1 MRKPFIAVLG
11 TDGSG
16 KSTILNAVV
25 PKIEAETGKR
35 VIVHHL
41 KPDFLPPLGRF
52 RGVKHEPGYVCV
64 NPHGSRPSGFLG
76 SLFRLTYLSCDYILG
91 YWFKVRSALR
101 RGDIA
106 CWIFDRY
113 AYDILLDPLRF
124 RIKLPKGIIG
134 FYLKF
139 LPKPDLVLCLGGDAK
154 KIHAR
159 KPETS
164 LEEVQRQVSEL
175 KKFCD
180 GNNRA
185 VWIDTTTSIESS
197 CNAAMAAFGKW
208 DYDFCHKERKG
219 RKD

>member
-1 MRKPFIAVLG
+1 MKKPFIAVLG

-35 VIVHHL
+35 VVVHHL

-101 RGDIA
+101 CGDIA

-113 AYDILLDPLRF
+113 AYDMLLDPLRF
-124 RIKLPKGIIG
+124 RIRLPVWIIR
-134 FYLKF
+134 FALVF
-139 LPKPDLVLCLGGDAK
+139 IPKPDVVLCLGGDPAK
-154 KIHAR
+154 IYAR
-159 KPETS
+159 KPETT
-164 LEEVQRQVSEL
+164 LADVERQVSSL
-175 KKFCD
+175 KSLCRTVHQ
-180 GNNRA
+180 GIW
-185 VWIDTTTSIESS
+185 VDTTGTIEDSIS
-197 CNAAMAAFGKW
+197 AAFSALQTNK
-208 DYDFCHKERKG
+208 
-219 RKD
+219 

>member
-1 MRKPFIAVLG
+1 MRKRFIAVLG

-16 KSTILNAVV
+16 KSTLLNAIV
-25 PKIEAETGKR
+25 PQLEKRTAKR
-35 VIVHHL
+35 VVVHHL

-64 NPHGSRPSGFLG
+64 NPHGSKPSGILG
-76 SLFRLTYLSCDYILG
+76 SLFRLTYLSCDYVLG
-91 YWFKVRSALR
+91 YWFKVRPTLR
-101 RGDIA
+101 QDNVA
-106 CWIFDRY
+106 YWIFDRY
-113 AYDILLDPLRF
+113 AYDILIDPLRF
-124 RIKLPKGIIG
+124 RIKLPKRIIR

-139 LPKPDLVLCLGGDAK
+139 LPKSDMILCLGGDAE

-164 LEEVQRQVSEL
+164 LEEVQRQVAEL

-185 VWIDTTTSIESS
+185 VWIDTTTSIEDS
-197 CNAAMAAFGKW
+197 CNAAMAAISGIW
-208 DYDFCHKERKG
+208 Q
-219 RKD
+219 

>member
-1 MRKPFIAVLG
+1 MRKRFIAVLG

-16 KSTILNAVV
+16 KSTLLNAIV
-25 PKIEAETGKR
+25 PQLEKQTAKR
-35 VIVHHL
+35 VVVHHL

-64 NPHGSRPSGFLG
+64 NPHDSRPSGILG
-76 SLFRLTYLSCDYILG
+76 SLLRLMYLSCDYVLG
-91 YWFKVRSALR
+91 YWFKVRPTLR
-101 RGDIA
+101 QDNVA
-106 CWIFDRY
+106 YWIFDRY
-113 AYDILLDPLRF
+113 AYDILIDPLRF
-124 RIKLPKGIIG
+124 RIKLPKRIIR

-139 LPKPDLVLCLGGDAK
+139 LPKSDMILCLGGDAE

-164 LEEVQRQVSEL
+164 LEEVQRQVAEL

-185 VWIDTTTSIESS
+185 VWIDTTTSIEDS
-197 CNAAMAAFGKW
+197 CNAAMAAISGIW
-208 DYDFCHKERKG
+208 Q
-219 RKD
+219 